1 MSVVA
6 TNSDRKSET
15 RRRSMQG
22 TVLFAV
28 GIIATLAAAATGSV
42 WLVGA
47 AVVLLVPGAVMLYQ
61 VGRSLR

>member
-1 MSVVA
+1 MLVVA
-6 TNSDRKSET
+6 TDSDRKSET

-28 GIIATLAAAATGSV
+28 GIIATIAAAATGSV

-47 AVVLLVPGAVMLYQ
+47 AVVLLVPGAVMLYR